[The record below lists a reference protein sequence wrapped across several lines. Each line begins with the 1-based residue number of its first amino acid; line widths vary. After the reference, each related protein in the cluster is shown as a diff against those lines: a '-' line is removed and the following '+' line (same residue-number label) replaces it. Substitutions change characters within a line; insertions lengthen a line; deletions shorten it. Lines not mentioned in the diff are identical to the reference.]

1 MANVIDR
8 LSGPIFP
15 LLIQHGWNE
24 VILQITLRI
33 IIPGQNIDSQN
44 NVD

>member
-24 VILQITLRI
+24 VILQITLR
-33 IIPGQNIDSQN
+33 N
-44 NVD
+44 NNPWPEY